1 MYTYNI
7 DPLKRT
13 KEFAKYNPLF
23 ITLRGVFL
31 ALILFFAS
39 FLSPYIGCNYQYI
52 MKIHPLSRYLML
64 FLVIYFS
71 INLVDPDSNTIENPI
86 YSVIR
91 SIFVFFVFILLN
103 NIHISTILV
112 MMTFFALLLLTSNYY
127 TYFKQAHLNIS
138 ESHTLKL
145 DILHIIQRVIV
156 ICIFILLFIS
166 FFITDKTNTPSSFQL
181 NECALKKKTKD

>member
-13 KEFAKYNPLF
+13 KEFQKYNPLF

-31 ALILFFAS
+31 AMILFFAS

-52 MKIHPLSRYLML
+52 MKIHPISRYLML

-71 INLVDPDSNTIENPI
+71 INLVDPETETLENPI

-103 NIHISTILV
+103 NIHVNTILV
-112 MMTFFALLLLTSNYY
+112 MMTFFALLVLSSNYY
-127 TYFKQAHLNIS
+127 SYFKQAHLNIS
-138 ESHTLKL
+138 ESQTMKL
-145 DILHIIQRVIV
+145 DILHIVQRVIV
-156 ICIFILLFIS
+156 ICIFILLIIS
-166 FFITDKTNTPSSFQL
+166 FFIKDKEDKQTSFLL
-181 NECALKKKTKD
+181 NKCSQMKI

>member
-31 ALILFFAS
+31 ALVLFFAS

-71 INLVDPDSNTIENPI
+71 INLVDPDSDTLENPI

-91 SIFVFFVFILLN
+91 SVFVFFVFILLN
-103 NIHISTILV
+103 NIHTSTIVV
-112 MMTFFALLLLTSNYY
+112 MMTFFALLILTSKYY
-127 TYFKQAHLNIS
+127 SYFKQAHLNVS

-166 FFITDKTNTPSSFQL
+166 FFISDSNDTQTSFKL
-181 NECALKKKTKD
+181 SECKLQTKH